1 MQASRNPIIIWK
13 SSRKLASSGDSSD
26 SLHLSDLAIKGKG
39 KGGGG
44 GGGIGDTK
52 STLGS
57 AHSSDHNSGSTHSS
71 NGSNG
76 IGDSFKMKRDSV
88 FKSFRMSLQ
97 AEEVGAS
104 VSRSSSVGSASTNLD
119 DVEEKKV
126 EYVEVGVNELYQH
139 KLGQCIFSATEREEF
154 AISKSR
160 RHLLIDDHSPALKP
174 LDRRRVRDSMQS
186 LVSIERQMAKN
197 RVSNGNGACDGTGSD
212 SGDYEAP
219 LASESPSVLG
229 RIRDDH
235 SVALKPM
242 DRRRVRDSMQSLV
255 SIERQL
261 AKNYLAQPQPT
272 TGNGSKSA
280 SQSQTQ
286 PQPAVAAPSPS
297 APRRGRRG
305 SVTTRRRRASLT
317 ALSLDNIC
325 EDEAQV
331 DASVPSAGTNSHPT
345 TTGADV
351 GEEMTFRLRDDQG
364 NDLMSVNFHRRRTSC
379 ASGISSLGDSA
390 ATSNASS
397 TGDWSLFSPSNVAA
411 NVRLCEAGDVW
422 WRHSCM
428 FVL

>member
-1 MQASRNPIIIWK
+1 MKHRQPGGQRHFDIDNMQTSRNPIMFWK
-13 SSRKLASSGDSSD
+13 SSRKLASSGGSSD
-26 SLHLSDLAIKGKG
+26 SLHLSDLAIKN
-39 KGGGG
+39 KGGSASS
-44 GGGIGDTK
+44 GIGDTTK
-52 STLGS
+52 SSLGS
-57 AHSSDHNSGSTHSS
+57 AHSSDHNSGSTHSGG
-71 NGSNG
+71 GSDHGG
-76 IGDSFKMKRDSV
+76 IGDPFKNSLATVATKRDSV
-88 FKSFRMSLQ
+88 FKSLRMSLQ
-97 AEEVGAS
+97 AEEIGAS

-139 KLGQCIFSATEREEF
+139 KLGQCIFSATEREEY
-154 AISKSR
+154 AVSKSQ

-186 LVSIERQMAKN
+186 LVSIERQLAKN
-197 RVSNGNGACDGTGSD
+197 RVSNGTGACDGAGSD

-242 DRRRVRDSMQSLV
+242 DRRHSMQSLV
-255 SIERQL
+255 SIEKQL
-261 AKNYLAQPQPT
+261 AKNYLAQPPPA
-272 TGNGSKSA
+272 TGNARKSEL
-280 SQSQTQ
+280 Q
-286 PQPAVAAPSPS
+286 PQAQPQSVVAAAPSPS

-305 SVTTRRRRASLT
+305 SVTRRRRASLT
-317 ALSLDNIC
+317 ALSLDDIC

-331 DASVPSAGTNSHPT
+331 DGSVPSAGIESHPT

-351 GEEMTFRLRDDQG
+351 GEEMTFRLRDDHG
-364 NDLMSVNFHRRRTSC
+364 NDLMSVDFHKRRASC

-397 TGDWSLFSPSNVAA
+397 TGDWSFSLA
-411 NVRLCEAGDVW
+411 E
-422 WRHSCM
+422 
-428 FVL
+428 